1 MVVGDVS
8 GIDGPVAFEVFAV
21 AFSEHSIA
29 AVSELIA
36 NPARV

>member
-8 GIDGPVAFEVFAV
+8 GIDRPVASKEFSV
-21 AFSEHSIA
+21 ALSEHSIA